1 MGNQHL
7 ASRHRTA
14 LRAVFQHPIA
24 HNLEWRAVV
33 GLLGALGSIEE
44 HDDGK
49 LAVEVNG
56 EHLVLQRPKH
66 KDVTDALE
74 VLDIRHF
81 LERAGVTRPKGDFLP
96 APPLQLLVIIDHHA
110 TRIYVVEPSDATPKR
125 IEPYD
130 PHGYQ
135 RHLVHRT
142 EGHGTGQ
149 RAPEEPSYY
158 EAVAKTL
165 AGADAI
171 LVMGHGTGKSSA
183 MNHLVTY
190 LTTHHPETAR
200 KIAGAIRV
208 DLEGRTDAQLLAE
221 ARTFLAS

>member
-1 MGNQHL
+1 MQ
-7 ASRHRTA
+7 AS
-14 LRAVFQHPIA
+14 P
-24 HNLEWRAVV
+24 
-33 GLLGALGSIEE
+33 LLLW
-44 HDDGK
+44 
-49 LAVEVNG
+49 
-56 EHLVLQRPKH
+56 
-66 KDVTDALE
+66 
-74 VLDIRHF
+74 
-81 LERAGVTRPKGDFLP
+81 
-96 APPLQLLVIIDHHA
+96 VIIYHHDP
-110 TRIYVVEPSDATPKR
+110 RIDLVEPSDATPKR

-135 RHLVHRT
+135 RHLVHRM

-190 LTTHHPETAR
+190 LTTPHPETAR
-200 KIAGAIRV
+200 KIAGAIPV
-208 DLEGRTDAQLLAE
+208 DLEGRTDPQLLPA
-221 ARTFLAS
+221 ARSFLPPSHRRLPTRRSSPAKRATP